1 MAGIKNSRQLTHRQ
15 ERALRALVAYPS
27 VREASRAVE
36 IPERTLYRWIRQRH
50 FRTVLEEAESDPLE
64 VNRERRRFLADD
76 ALAVLHRVMSDAETP
91 VAARVD
97 AARTFLQYLQPA
109 E

>member
-15 ERALRALVAYPS
+15 ERALQALIAYPS

-36 IPERTLYRWIRQRH
+36 IPERTLYRWVRQRD
-50 FRTVLEEAESDPLE
+50 FRALLEEAEGDPQG
-64 VNRERRRFLADD
+64 VNRARRRFLADD
-76 ALAVLHRVMSDAETP
+76 ALDVLHRVMSDAEAP
-91 VAARVD
+91 VTVRVE
-97 AARTFLQYLQPA
+97 AARTFLEHLHPG